1 MERVTRVSE
10 SIMLSHLGVVPLMQ
24 IKSFMCTAVY
34 KDGSFGAMCCHTVNK
49 AFVHGFPSLFHV
61 LKSITCIFQI
71 VLICL
76 ITDQNKQTRTVQYLI
91 QVVISFNATDVEHL
105 HKLCRLLHALSCDF
119 LFLMIIINN
128 NELLWDII
136 TSAYIWTCEMTP
148 LFKVAL

>member
-1 MERVTRVSE
+1 MDIVLGDLFVFMSFYGKPDAVYISGMERVMRVSE

-24 IKSFMCTAVY
+24 IESFMCTAVY

-61 LKSITCIFQI
+61 LKSINCISQI

-76 ITDQNKQTRTVQYLI
+76 ITDQNKQTGTVQYLI

-105 HKLCRLLHALSCDF
+105 RKLCRLLHASSCDF
-119 LFLMIIINN
+119 LFFFNDYYL
-128 NELLWDII
+128 
-136 TSAYIWTCEMTP
+136 
-148 LFKVAL
+148 